1 MHLLSPKKNSIY
13 CLVLF
18 SFQIILFYFIFF
30 KSSIKKLYRLYMELK
45 SNNSNYTKILID
57 EKKFQAYNKNMKRLM
72 FNINNKTKNINLDNL
87 IVIYSETS

>member
-18 SFQIILFYFIFF
+18 SFQIILFYFILF
-30 KSSIKKLYRLYMELK
+30 KSSIKKVYRLYMELK

-57 EKKFQAYNKNMKRLM
+57 EKFQDYNKNMKRLM
-72 FNINNKTKNINLDNL
+72 FNINNKTRN
-87 IVIYSETS
+87 